1 MSGYR
6 NQFVRVEVESAR
18 FEAGQLLV
26 TGRGMAGERF
36 EDLPWYEP
44 HGFASHP
51 VAGAVGT
58 MLAPGGRREQAMIMA
73 ATDPA
78 LRPPIEAGDG
88 ALYDAHGNL
97 IRLYSGGAIFN
108 FEDRSITLTG
118 GQWTINGPVTINGD
132 VLVNGNVHAT
142 GSITDGD
149 GDGGA

>member
-18 FEAGQLLV
+18 FEEGQLLV

-51 VAGAVGT
+51 RKGAVGT
-58 MLAPGGRREQAMIMA
+58 MMAPGGRREQAMIMA

-78 LRPPIEAGDG
+78 LRPAIEAGDG

-108 FEDRSITLTG
+108 FEDREITLTG

-132 VLVNGNVHAT
+132 VQLNGSMTAT
-142 GSITDGD
+142 GSIVDGD